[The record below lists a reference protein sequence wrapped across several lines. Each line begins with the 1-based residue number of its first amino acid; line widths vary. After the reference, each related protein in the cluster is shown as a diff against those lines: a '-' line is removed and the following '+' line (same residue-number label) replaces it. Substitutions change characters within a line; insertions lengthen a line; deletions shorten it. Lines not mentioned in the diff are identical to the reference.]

1 MILFYTL
8 LFIAQSF
15 AEPVRGNLIPQQS
28 ILADGGKKG
37 NGNAG
42 SGSKPSQNT
51 PRSTSP
57 NTLNQS
63 ATSTN
68 PPPKQEPV
76 CEHMINGMVY
86 LNVVNLPVTD
96 IIKRIACYTKRN
108 FILTEE
114 LKGQVTIIAHEPVTV
129 NQAYEAFVSAL
140 ERLGYT
146 TVEIGKNTKVVRT

>member
-1 MILFYTL
+1 MIFFYTI

-15 AEPVRGNLIPQQS
+15 AEPLVGNTPPKQQ

-37 NGNAG
+37 NGNGTQNPKA
-42 SGSKPSQNT
+42 SGNTNT
-51 PRSTSP
+51 PKTTNGNTS
-57 NTLNQS
+57 NTLNQN
-63 ATSTN
+63 ATSTSQ
-68 PPPKQEPV
+68 PPKQEPV

-114 LKGQVTIIAHEPVTV
+114 LKG
-129 NQAYEAFVSAL
+129 
-140 ERLGYT
+140 
-146 TVEIGKNTKVVRT
+146 

>member
-1 MILFYTL
+1 M
-8 LFIAQSF
+8 
-15 AEPVRGNLIPQQS
+15 NN
-28 ILADGGKKG
+28 K
-37 NGNAG
+37 N
-42 SGSKPSQNT
+42 
-51 PRSTSP
+51 
-57 NTLNQS
+57 NTLNQN
-63 ATSTN
+63 ATSNASSPT
-68 PPPKQEPV
+68 QEPV

-140 ERLGYT
+140 ERHCLRADS
-146 TVEIGKNTKVVRT
+146 EISVTPSASYKVVK